1 MSLLK
6 IMQEHADGET
16 AVKEP
21 VGKIKD
27 ANHEESGQANS
38 QVQPPALY
46 VSPTLKTWET
56 DKPQLYARDV
66 TYDDLCYRRLDP
78 EYYAWLRS
86 KIMLAK
92 KACESGRL
100 AKAAYD
106 ELRGKF
112 MPIHEWAMKNF
123 GEGQIQEAINQ
134 LDAQAYVPP
143 IPWKPGDLN
152 KQEAE
157 MLKAEPKAEHLFPA
171 SGSFK
176 FTHHVFTEAVKKVDA
191 IRDQALSLDW
201 TESSLYQNRGRFKFP
216 CGEDYGLVSFL
227 EGDRLI
233 GEVTRQSIEI
243 IHPGPRESRL
253 RFYNPHVDQPWI
265 KRSGKE
271 AP

>member
-21 VGKIKD
+21 AGKIRD
-27 ANHEESGQANS
+27 ANHEGSGQANPPI
-38 QVQPPALY
+38 QQPALY

-56 DKPQLYARDV
+56 GKPNLYARDV

-92 KACESGRL
+92 KACDSGRL
-100 AKAAYD
+100 AKAAYE

-112 MPIHEWAMKNF
+112 MLIHEWAVKIF

-143 IPWKPGDLN
+143 IPWKAGDLD
-152 KQEAE
+152 KQEATAE
-157 MLKAEPKAEHLFPA
+157 KVEPKTEHLFPPNGEFRFVHPV
-171 SGSFK
+171 SP
-176 FTHHVFTEAVKKVDA
+176 EAVRKVGTIKDK
-191 IRDQALSLDW
+191 ALALEW
-201 TESSLYQNRGRFKFP
+201 TEPSLYQNRGRFKFP
-216 CGEDYGLVSFL
+216 CGEDYGLVCFL

-233 GEVTRQSIEI
+233 GEVSRQSIEI

-265 KRSGKE
+265 KRSSEE